1 MSASKV
7 KGPASVMAILGG
19 VPFGKSLEPPQEVPI
34 SDDEKKRREIIRY
47 QHRRGVAR
55 VFGEYNP
62 MTAGTD

>member
-1 MSASKV
+1 
-7 KGPASVMAILGG
+7 MAILGG